1 MTQFPRCHGPASG
14 SPPGHHVFSDMGLP
28 RQFLNS
34 LHLFLLFDG
43 MIIGLFFF
51 FFNYKTMKQKETAQ

>member
-1 MTQFPRCHGPASG
+1 MTQFPRFRDPASG

-43 MIIGLFFF
+43 MITGLFF
-51 FFNYKTMKQKETAQ
+51 QL